1 MISAATILLTTSLPL
16 LERDMRVWSKELAAR
31 SDRDVTPPP
40 WARDFVADSLFGGE
54 QKFTAIRGPV
64 LAIFAAP
71 REPTPAL
78 LKDSVT
84 LAKSDSTYLANVMP
98 QIRALERGTPGARVI
113 RIPHSNHYV
122 FRSNE
127 AEVVR
132 EIFAFIGGIR

>member
-1 MISAATILLTTSLPL
+1 M
-16 LERDMRVWSKELAAR
+16 
-31 SDRDVTPPP
+31 
-40 WARDFVADSLFGGE
+40 
-54 QKFTAIRGPV
+54 

-78 LKDSVT
+78 LKDSVA